1 MRHLKLIP
9 DDTKIPF
16 SRWRYVAVG
25 LSLVVMVAAVVL
37 LVTRGL
43 NFGIDFKGGIL
54 IEIAT
59 DGPADIG
66 SIRSDLGGLGLGEV
80 QIQEFGQADDVLIR
94 VASRE
99 GDDADRASQAVVE
112 KIKGALGDDVE
123 YRRVE
128 VVGPQVSGELVE
140 DGILAVL
147 VSVALMLLY
156 IWFRF
161 EWQFSLGAV
170 VALVHDVL
178 ATIALFCLLQIEFNL
193 QSIAALL
200 TIVGYSMND
209 TVIVFDRVRENL
221 RKYKK
226 MDLAEL
232 IDLSVNQT
240 LSRTVMTSG
249 TTLLALLALFVF
261 GGEVIRGFTFAMIF
275 GIFIGTYSSI
285 FIAGPVLLAVG
296 VSRDATTGGLG
307 GVSKEKATGEA

>member
-94 VASRE
+94 VASPE

>member
-9 DDTKIPF
+9 DDTKVPF
-16 SRWRYVAVG
+16 VRWRHVA
-25 LSLVVMVAAVVL
+25 LSLSLIVMLGSIAL
-37 LVTRGL
+37 LFTRGL
-43 NFGIDFKGGIL
+43 NFGIDFEGGIV

-59 DGPADIG
+59 DGPADMAKL
-66 SIRSDLGGLGLGEV
+66 RSDLGGLGLGDL
-80 QIQEFGQADDVLIR
+80 QIQEFGQPDDVLIR
-94 VASRE
+94 VQSPKE
-99 GDDADRASQAVVE
+99 DAEDASQQVVN
-112 KIKGALGDDVE
+112 KIRGVLGDTVE

-128 VVGPQVSGELVE
+128 VVGPQVSSELVE
-140 DGILAVL
+140 DGILAVV
-147 VSVALMLLY
+147 VSVFLMLIY

-161 EWQFSLGAV
+161 EWQFSLGSV

-178 ATIALFCLLQIEFNL
+178 ATLGLFSILHLEFSL

-226 MDLAEL
+226 MDLGDL
-232 IDLSVNQT
+232 LDLSINQT

-249 TTLLALLALFVF
+249 TTLLALFSLFIF
-261 GGEVIRGFTFAMIF
+261 GGEVIRDFTFAMIF

-285 FIAGPVLLAVG
+285 FIAAPVLLAVG
-296 VSRDATTGGLG
+296 VTRDATTGGLG
-307 GVSKEKATGEA
+307 RGAKDKVPGKA

>member
-16 SRWRYVAVG
+16 SRWRHVAVG

-94 VASRE
+94 VASPE

>member
-16 SRWRYVAVG
+16 SRWRFVAVG
-25 LSLVVMVAAVVL
+25 LSLIVMIAAVVL
-37 LVTRGL
+37 LFTRGL
-43 NFGIDFKGGIL
+43 NFGIDFEGGIL
-54 IEIAT
+54 IEIST

-66 SIRSDLGGLGLGEV
+66 QIRSDLGGLGLGEV
-80 QIQEFGQADDVLIR
+80 QIQQFGQPDDVLIR
-94 VASRE
+94 VQSPKGA
-99 GDDADRASQAVVE
+99 DADKVSQAVVGQ
-112 KIKGALGDDVE
+112 IKSVLGDDVE

-128 VVGPQVSGELVE
+128 VVGPQVSGELVQ
-140 DGILAVL
+140 DGVLAIV
-147 VSVALMLLY
+147 VSVALMLIY

-161 EWQFSLGAV
+161 EWQFSLGSV
-170 VALVHDVL
+170 IALVHDVM
-178 ATIALFCLLQIEFNL
+178 ATLALFSLLGMEFNL

-232 IDLSVNQT
+232 VDLSINQT

-249 TTLLALLALFVF
+249 TTLLALLALFIF

-285 FIAGPVLLAVG
+285 FIAGPVLLTVG
-296 VSRDATTGGLG
+296 VTRDASTGGLG
-307 GVSKEKATGEA
+307 GVSKEKAPGKA

>member
-1 MRHLKLIP
+1 SP
-9 DDTKIPF
+9 
-16 SRWRYVAVG
+16 
-25 LSLVVMVAAVVL
+25 
-37 LVTRGL
+37 
-43 NFGIDFKGGIL
+43 
-54 IEIAT
+54 
-59 DGPADIG
+59 
-66 SIRSDLGGLGLGEV
+66 
-80 QIQEFGQADDVLIR
+80 
-94 VASRE
+94 E
-99 GDDADRASQAVVE
+99 GDDAEKASQAVVE
-112 KIKGALGDDVE
+112 KIKGALGDGVE

-226 MDLAEL
+226 MDLAAL

-249 TTLLALLALFVF
+249 TTLLALLALYIF

-307 GVSKEKATGEA
+307 GVSKEKVSGEA

>member
-66 SIRSDLGGLGLGEV
+66 TIRSDLGGLGLGEV

-94 VASRE
+94 VQSPE
-99 GDDADRASQAVVE
+99 GDDAEKASQAVVE
-112 KIKGALGDDVE
+112 KIKGALGDGVE

-226 MDLAEL
+226 MDLAAL

-249 TTLLALLALFVF
+249 TTLLALLALYIF

-307 GVSKEKATGEA
+307 GVSKEKVSGEA

>member
-25 LSLVVMVAAVVL
+25 LSLVVMIAAVVL

-66 SIRSDLGGLGLGEV
+66 SIRNDLGGLGLGEV

-94 VASRE
+94 VAAPE

-112 KIKGALGDDVE
+112 KIKGVLGDGVE

-147 VSVALMLLY
+147 ISVALMLLY

-226 MDLAEL
+226 MDLAAL

-261 GGEVIRGFTFAMIF
+261 GGEVIRGFVFAMIF

-296 VSRDATTGGLG
+296 VSRDATNGGLG

>member
-16 SRWRYVAVG
+16 SRWRHVAVG

-94 VASRE
+94 VASPE

-140 DGILAVL
+140 NGILAVL

-307 GVSKEKATGEA
+307 GVAKEKATGEA